1 MSLADLLFDKFLAD
15 HVALFYGRGWGGE
28 PDQHVILGALHNQ
41 SLTLLGR
48 LMDIFVRCPPLSDQM
63 TAPRALYFLRYG
75 AGRRLNMMWRAYRS
89 LVFNAPPDR
98 KEPLT
103 TDESGDLTEDI
114 NIIYLNIRGVMDNL
128 CWALLHERAPDLTS
142 LAPAKVGLFLAGF
155 TKDERFAE
163 LVSHLRVHDAWDRD
177 LKSRRDPAAHQIP
190 LSIPPQIVTPSEAAE
205 FQKTYDNYWTS
216 AAALDFDGADAL
228 MRQLEQMGRFVP
240 CFVHDPD
247 QAPMPIYP
255 TISDDIA
262 HLITIFETVEAFLS
276 RKAPA

>member
-1 MSLADLLFDKFLAD
+1 MSAMDLLFDKFLAD
-15 HVALFYGRGWGGE
+15 EVALIYGRGWDGE
-28 PDQHVILGALHNQ
+28 PDQHVTLRALHAQ
-41 SLTLLGR
+41 SLTLLDR
-48 LMDIFVRCPPLSDQM
+48 LRDTFVRCPSLSDQM

-98 KEPLT
+98 EEPLT

-142 LAPAKVGLFLAGF
+142 LAPAKVGLFLPGF
-155 TKDERFAE
+155 TKDERFAT
-163 LVSHLRVHDAWDRD
+163 LVARLQCHDAWDRD

-190 LSIPPQIVTPSEAAE
+190 LSIPPQLVTPSEAAA
-205 FQKTYDNYWTS
+205 FHKTFDEYWAS

-228 MRQLEQMGRFVP
+228 MRRLEKMGRFVP
-240 CFVHDPD
+240 WFVHDPD
-247 QAPMPIYP
+247 QPPMPIYP
-255 TISDDIA
+255 TVSNDIA
-262 HLITIFETVEAFLS
+262 RLITIFETIEPFLS
-276 RKAPA
+276 HEQPS